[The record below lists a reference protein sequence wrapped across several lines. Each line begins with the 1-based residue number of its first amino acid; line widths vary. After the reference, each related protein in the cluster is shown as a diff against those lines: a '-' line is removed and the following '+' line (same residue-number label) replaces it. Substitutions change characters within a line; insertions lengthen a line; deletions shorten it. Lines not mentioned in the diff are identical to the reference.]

1 MPAEINVGG
10 QAMRALRCDEPG
22 RLSVIQ
28 RNTPVR
34 GPGEVLVRIRRIGIC
49 GTDYHI
55 LHGNQPYL
63 NYPRVIGHE
72 LAGEIV
78 EAPSGSSL
86 HAGQTV
92 CIEPY
97 LYCGACRACRQGKT
111 NCCQSLQVLGVHRDG
126 GACEYIAV
134 PEHNVVPAGG
144 LSFDEAAMV
153 EFLAIGAHGVQ
164 RSGAGPESRAAVV
177 GAGPI
182 GIAAAIFAKARG
194 AEVSVIDMNT
204 RRLTFC
210 RDQVGVDHVFEASP
224 DLDDRLTAATDGEFF
239 DIVVDATGSPAAMTK
254 GFSYVGHGG
263 TYVLLSIVRADI
275 TFNDPE
281 FHKRETSLLGSRNA
295 TRRDFEAVLDAMRAG
310 KVPVS
315 ALASHRGELDEAPG
329 LLPTWSMPEAGVIKA
344 LVEL

>member
-1 MPAEINVGG
+1 MK
-10 QAMRALRCDEPG
+10 ALLCDEPG
-22 RLSVIQ
+22 KLSIVQ
-28 RNTPVR
+28 RDVPRV

-55 LHGNQPYL
+55 FHGNQPYL
-63 NYPRVIGHE
+63 DYPRVIGHE
-72 LAGEIV
+72 LAGEV
-78 EAPSGSSL
+78 AESPVGSSL
-86 HAGQTV
+86 QVGEIV

-97 LYCGACRACRQGKT
+97 LSCGACRACHQGKT
-111 NCCQSLQVLGVHRDG
+111 NCCRNLQVLGVHRDG
-126 GACEYIAV
+126 GACEYLAV
-134 PEHNVVPAGG
+134 PERNVVPAAG
-144 LSFDEAAMV
+144 LSLDQAAMV

-164 RSGAGPESRAAVV
+164 RSGLGPKSRVAVV

-194 AEVSVIDMNT
+194 AEVSVLDMNT

-210 RDQVGVDHVFEASP
+210 QDEIGIDHAFEVTP
-224 DLDDRLTAATDGEFF
+224 DIDERLKAATGGEFF
-239 DIVVDATGSPAAMTK
+239 DVVLDATGSPKAMMT

-295 TRRDFEAVLDAMRAG
+295 TRQDFETVLDAMRG
-310 KVPVS
+310 SRVPVT
-315 ALASHRGELDEAPG
+315 ALASHRGGFDEAPS
-329 LLPTWSMPEAGVIKA
+329 LVPRWSGPEAGVIKA